1 MGQDVRMLFFILLS
15 CFYSSRFHRIIQE
28 LDISAT
34 DLSSECLID
43 MLTRIPGL
51 KFLSAG
57 QINGFSDSVMRA
69 WMEAGTARSLT
80 AIDLDSSDNLSD
92 EMLNKFITR
101 YGGQLQSCVLSGMAH
116 ITDQLWMA
124 ILPILSS
131 ARILVMGTNERLS
144 VNIHVDQLMDAI
156 ATNCPK
162 LERLELR

>member
-1 MGQDVRMLFFILLS
+1 
-15 CFYSSRFHRIIQE
+15 
-28 LDISAT
+28 
-34 DLSSECLID
+34 
-43 MLTRIPGL
+43 MLTRIPNL

-57 QINGFSDSVMRA
+57 QINGFNDSVLKA
-69 WMEAGTARSLT
+69 WMEAGTCRSLT
-80 AIDLDSSDNLSD
+80 SLDLDSSDNITD
-92 EMLNKFITR
+92 EALNKFITR
-101 YGGQLQSCVLSGMAH
+101 HGSQLHSCVLSGMSH

>member
-1 MGQDVRMLFFILLS
+1 MMKKKKLKIFLRIL
-15 CFYSSRFHRIIQE
+15 QE

-34 DLSSECLID
+34 DLSTECLID

-57 QINGFSDSVMRA
+57 QINGFNDSVLKA
-69 WMEAGTARSLT
+69 WMESGNVRTLTSL
-80 AIDLDSSDNLSD
+80 DLDSSDNLTD
-92 EMLNKFITR
+92 EILGKFINR
-101 YGGQLQSCVLSGMAH
+101 YGSQLQSCVLSGMAH
-116 ITDQLWMA
+116 ITDQLWMT

-131 ARILVMGTNERLS
+131 AKILVMGTNERLQ

>member
-1 MGQDVRMLFFILLS
+1 
-15 CFYSSRFHRIIQE
+15 
-28 LDISAT
+28 
-34 DLSSECLID
+34 
-43 MLTRIPGL
+43 MLTRVPGL

-57 QINGFSDSVMRA
+57 QINGFNDSVLKA
-69 WMEAGTARSLT
+69 WTESGNARSLL
-80 AIDLDSSDNLSD
+80 ALDLDSSDNLSD
-92 EMLNKFITR
+92 EALNKFITR

-131 ARILVMGTNERLS
+131 AKILVMGTNERIQ